1 MSLGMIQADSKASQ
15 ESWFMWLSRY
25 IVSSVGRKQVM
36 GVTGLVWYLFL
47 FVHLA
52 GNMALLS
59 GPERFNSYGF
69 LLVDTL
75 GEVIIPC
82 EIFFLVCLVV
92 HVFLSIQL
100 ALENRAARP
109 RRYVKYA
116 SAARAKGR
124 RGGEPGAAPYGA
136 TFGASIASQSM
147 LYGGIGMAL
156 FLGIHVLSFR
166 FGIATANQMSTVGGM
181 EMRDLYA
188 MVMATFKQPLYTAG
202 YVVAIILV
210 AAHLWHGVQS
220 SVQSVGLNHAKYVP
234 FVRAFSR
241 LYAVLIG
248 GGFSALAVWSFLQG
262 AGA

>member
-1 MSLGMIQADSKASQ
+1 
-15 ESWFMWLSRY
+15 MWLLRY
-25 IVSSVGRKQVM
+25 MMSSIGKKQIM

-59 GPERFNSYGF
+59 GPQRFNSYGY

-75 GEVIIPC
+75 GEIIIPC
-82 EIFFLVCLVV
+82 EIFFLLCLVV
-92 HVFLSIQL
+92 HIYLSIQL
-100 ALENRAARP
+100 AFENRAARP

-116 SAARAKGR
+116 SAARAKGCSS
-124 RGGEPGAAPYGA
+124 ESDVATSGA
-136 TFGASIASQSM
+136 TFGSSFASLTM

-166 FGIATANQMSTVGGM
+166 FGVATANPMTTVGGT

-188 MVMATFKQPLYTAG
+188 LVMATFKQPLYTAG
-202 YVVAIILV
+202 YIVAILLV

-241 LYAVLIG
+241 LYAVLVG

-262 AGA
+262 TGA